1 MPNKFMISAE
11 ANYSPGASIHLDTA
25 KDNVKA
31 VFMDDGASGKFLVME
46 NNQGRYQTLDSL
58 QVYSQSAGGYL
69 SRGKMLAQI
78 AWSRRGGSALFLLN
92 QQPLAVFDF
101 TARAGYANLTLL
113 NGQTQWT
120 RYPQPWRPEILDA
133 F

>member
-11 ANYSPGASIHLDTA
+11 ANYSPGASIYLDTA

-31 VFMDDGASGKFLVME
+31 AFMDDGASGKFLVMD
-46 NNQGRYQTLDSL
+46 NNQGRYQMLDSL
-58 QVYSQSAGGYL
+58 QVYTHSPGGNL

-78 AWSRRGGSALFLLN
+78 AWSRRGCGALFLLN

-101 TARAGYANLTLL
+101 ATRAGYANLALL
-113 NGQTQWT
+113 NVKTQWV